1 MRRNGLTKTSKPR
14 QRCDAPLATPTDL
27 TQPASKDIA
36 GAMNAVAPISRRHF
50 LASTAMATA
59 AVWLMPRRIFADGES
74 PVIVIRNAAATA
86 TINVTKL
93 RGNVSVLEGSGGNIA
108 VLTGR
113 DGKLLVDAGITA
125 SRPRITEALEG
136 LSSDPVKHLIN
147 SHWHFDH
154 TDGNEWLHS
163 VGAEITAHEN
173 TRKHLSVTT
182 RVEGW
187 KFTFPP
193 APEGALPTKLFG
205 KELKL
210 HLNGA
215 TLVLEH
221 YPPAHTDSDI
231 FIQFPEADII
241 HVADTFWNGHFPFI
255 DYSTGGSIDG
265 MIRAAE
271 ANVARVTEK
280 TIVVPGHGP
289 IGNKSQL
296 IEFRDMLVSVRE
308 KVSALKKGG
317 RSLDEVLAAKPT
329 GDYDAKWGGFV
340 IDGKNFAG
348 LVYQGV

>member
-1 MRRNGLTKTSKPR
+1 
-14 QRCDAPLATPTDL
+14 
-27 TQPASKDIA
+27 
-36 GAMNAVAPISRRHF
+36 MNAIMPISRRHF

-86 TINVTKL
+86 KINVTKL

-125 SRPRITEALEG
+125 SRPRINEALTG
-136 LSSDPVKHLIN
+136 ISSDPVKHLIN
-147 SHWHFDH
+147 THWHFDH

-163 VGAEITAHEN
+163 VGAEITSHEN

-187 KFTFPP
+187 NFTFPP
-193 APEGALPTKLFG
+193 APKGALPTKVFE
-205 KELKL
+205 KDLKL
-210 HLNGA
+210 HLNGT
-215 TLVLEH
+215 TLALDH

-231 FIQFPEADII
+231 FIEFTGVDII
-241 HVADTFWNGHFPFI
+241 HVADTFWNGYFPFI

-271 ANVARVTEK
+271 ANIARVSDK
-280 TIVVPGHGP
+280 TIVIPGHGP

-340 IDGKNFAG
+340 IDGKNFTG